1 MNRVQPEDAEGS
13 GGEPWVPTGLISRSG
28 THYILRKSNSLMH
41 ASPLVVFIHGINYWH
56 VHFNKMATYL
66 HEELGYATLQY
77 DNLGMGF
84 TSLHP
89 SESRRDETWKGKGHV
104 RQLYDLLREL
114 NMLRPPLFLIG
125 HSMGAC
131 IATLF
136 ASEHP
141 ECVAGLVL
149 LAPSGLM
156 KLKRFSGIWALR
168 TFVRH
173 VPPLSDY
180 FKQKVGKN
188 KTRVHAKALEKSG
201 DFVNAES
208 EEARSTA
215 LQIARQHIHNVNAW
229 TAFWKCLCLFPLSK
243 LKPAVQTIASLSSLN
258 ILLLA
263 GALDPTTP
271 PQENYRQWLSI
282 LSAHPCLE
290 HSLIEGGAHSFFIE
304 RSSAVHPLIAQ
315 WLARWT

>member
-1 MNRVQPEDAEGS
+1 
-13 GGEPWVPTGLISRSG
+13 
-28 THYILRKSNSLMH
+28 MH

-104 RQLYDLLREL
+104 QQLYDLLREL

-208 EEARSTA
+208 EEARNTA

-229 TAFWKCLCLFPLSK
+229 TAFWKCLCLFPLLTSFYSLGSLIRPRRPKKIIATGSPFSLRILASRIPSSK
-243 LKPAVQTIASLSSLN
+243 VVRTPSSLRG
-258 ILLLA
+258 LQ
-263 GALDPTTP
+263 P
-271 PQENYRQWLSI
+271 SI
-282 LSAHPCLE
+282 H
-290 HSLIEGGAHSFFIE
+290 
-304 RSSAVHPLIAQ
+304 
-315 WLARWT
+315 